1 MKGYIYRIASPN
13 TNLYYVGSTNNVNK
27 RFSVHL
33 SIYKKY
39 NDDSGKINSMSYVIL
54 KCGDPYIEILD
65 ELEYENKDDLIEL
78 EKKYIMEGGE
88 NVVNRN
94 FKNHNKYYNKQK
106 MHDYYMKN
114 QQAKIL
120 YQREYRKRLK
130 LKITTQQH

>member
-1 MKGYIYRIASPN
+1 MKGYIYKIASPN

-39 NDDSGKINSMSYVIL
+39 DDDAGKINSMSYVIL
-54 KCGDPYIEILD
+54 KHGDPYIEILD
-65 ELEYENKDDLIEL
+65 EIEYENKDDLIEL
-78 EKKYIMEGGE
+78 EKRYIIEGGE

-94 FKNHNKYYNKQK
+94 FKKQSKYYNKQK
-106 MHDYYMKN
+106 MHDYYMRH
-114 QQAKIL
+114 QEAKIL

-130 LKITTQQH
+130 LKITQK